1 MPTSTLAPRS
11 HRRSRRAPGQDR
23 AHIAPLDGL
32 RGVAVLAVLLFHAG
46 HLGGG
51 FLGVDLFFVLS
62 GFLITGLLLKEA
74 THTGKINLIGFW
86 GRRARRLLPALTVMG
101 VGTLLLTWAFGSPAQ
116 LGFALDDAPW
126 VAAQATNWHFISEHI
141 GYWNAAGSR
150 VYSHLWSIAVEW
162 QFYLVWPLVVAVLAR
177 GRSGSRRLTAV
188 AAVGAL
194 ASLACMVALPHAIDA
209 TRVYEGTDT
218 RAFSLL
224 LGSLAATAPA
234 RKALAPLR
242 GRSADVLCGLLA
254 CGLGASWFL
263 IEGESSPSLF
273 SGGLFLHSLAAAVL
287 IALLAGSPEGRI
299 GRILGSAVPRRLG
312 DLSYSIYL
320 WHWPLYVLLPREV
333 LGFGGWPRTAVLI
346 PLSLAAAVLSKTAVE
361 DPIRFRARW
370 ATGRTGLVVLTAGTL
385 AAAALWVLI
394 PRPELG
400 AHSVDVTRLNAPT
413 P

>member
-1 MPTSTLAPRS
+1 M
-11 HRRSRRAPGQDR
+11 
-23 AHIAPLDGL
+23 DGL
-32 RGVAVLAVLLFHAG
+32 RGLAVLAVLLFHAG

-74 THTGKINLIGFW
+74 ANTGTINLIGFW

-101 VGTLLLTWAFGSPAQ
+101 VGTLLLVWAFGAPAQ
-116 LGFALDDAPW
+116 LGFALNDAPW
-126 VAAQATNWHFISEHI
+126 AAAQATNWHFITEQI

-150 VYSHLWSIAVEW
+150 IYSHLWSIAVEW

-177 GRSGSRRLTAV
+177 GQRTGQRTTAAL
-188 AAVGAL
+188 AAAGAL
-194 ASLACMVALPHAIDA
+194 VSLVCMVLLPHAIDT

-234 RKALAPLR
+234 RNALAPLR
-242 GRSADVLCGLLA
+242 GRMVDMLCGVLA

-263 IEGESSPSLF
+263 SDGESSPSLF
-273 SGGLFLHSLAAAVL
+273 RGGLFLHSLAAAAL
-287 IALLAGSPEGRI
+287 IALLAASPEGKT

-312 DLSYSIYL
+312 DASYSLYL
-320 WHWPLYVLLPREV
+320 WHWPIYVLLPQEA

-346 PLSLAAAVLSKTAVE
+346 ALSLIAAVLSKAVVE
-361 DPIRFRARW
+361 DPIRFGAR
-370 ATGRTGLVVLTAGTL
+370 
-385 AAAALWVLI
+385 
-394 PRPELG
+394 
-400 AHSVDVTRLNAPT
+400 
-413 P
+413 